1 MSSVQLCAAKNII
14 RAVAMTVMEQKI
26 LSYLARHAG
35 EHSWQIWKSLDT
47 MSREIGC
54 SKGYLERTLRR
65 FRELGFMHTQHRYWT
80 DARGVKHRTSSV
92 HTIHIPSVEMWLQG
106 YRYDGSTR
114 KSVTINRFGPWE
126 PQAPELV
133 LLEPVAEEEI
143 ESPIEQVASAVRD
156 VVAYVRSTS
165 EERAAIKEARARKR
179 EKRMNARK
187 RERVLKAEAAMQA
200 RARNGRSKREIVA
213 SCMPQG
219 VGVEAWTD
227 TQIEDMYQLVQ
238 ARLNIGWMHVEIA
251 SILAD
256 GMPSNVHNMF
266 AFLRFR
272 MENKI
277 NPDVSPAQQQ
287 EAARKQAEEARSKQ
301 DAAVEAMLNAEEDA
315 ESRERSRLFDMFY
328 EQVRCANPGMSPRR
342 VGAEANIL
350 VAEHLTKTLAVA

>member
-54 SKGYLERTLRR
+54 SKGYLERTLRC
-65 FRELGFMHTQHRYWT
+65 FRKLGFMHTQHRYWT

-92 HTIHIPSVEMWLQG
+92 HTIHIPSVEMWQQG

-126 PQAPELV
+126 PQAPELI

-156 VVAYVRSTS
+156 AVAYVRSTS

-251 SILAD
+251 SILSE

-277 NPDVSPAQQQ
+277 NPNMSPAQQQ
-287 EAARKQAEEARSKQ
+287 EEARKQAKEIRGKQ

-328 EQVRCANPGMSPRR
+328 EQVRSANPSMSPRR
-342 VGAEANIL
+342 VGAAANIL
-350 VAEHLTKTLAVA
+350 VAEHLAKTPVAA

>member
-1 MSSVQLCAAKNII
+1 MCLQQLINARELAQHIGLPPQFTKLLEFVAK
-14 RAVAMTVMEQKI
+14 
-26 LSYLARHAG
+26 HAG
-35 EHSWQIWKSLDT
+35 EETQQLWYKQETIAQHLSCSVKTVSRGLHFLSSLGL
-47 MSREIGC
+47 MHQQPR
-54 SKGYLERTLRR
+54 YLEDSN
-65 FRELGFMHTQHRYWT
+65 H
-80 DARGVKHRTSSV
+80 VKHRTSDVITS
-92 HTIHIPSVEMWLQG
+92 HIPTVAQWDAG
-106 YRYDGSTR
+106 VRYDGSTR
-114 KSVTINRFGPWE
+114 PAIKNANNWKPG
-126 PQAPELV
+126 APDIVELIA
-133 LLEPVAEEEI
+133 LPEEEI
-143 ESPIEQVASAVRD
+143 ESPIEQVASTVRD
-156 VVAYVRSTS
+156 AVAYVRSTS

-200 RARNGRSKREIVA
+200 RARNGRSKREIVT

-227 TQIEDMYQLVQ
+227 TQVEDMYQLVQ
-238 ARLNIGWMHVEIA
+238 SRLNIGWMHVEIS
-251 SILAD
+251 SILSD

-277 NPDVSPAQQQ
+277 NPNMSPAQQQ
-287 EAARKQAEEARSKQ
+287 EEARKQAEEIRGKQ

-342 VGAEANIL
+342 VGAAANIL
-350 VAEHLTKTLAVA
+350 VAEHLAKTPVAA

>member
-1 MSSVQLCAAKNII
+1 MCLQQLINARELAQHIGLSPQFTELLEFVAK
-14 RAVAMTVMEQKI
+14 
-26 LSYLARHAG
+26 HAG
-35 EHSWQIWKSLDT
+35 EETQQLWYKQETIAQHLSCSVKTVSRGLHFLSSLGL
-47 MSREIGC
+47 MHRQPR
-54 SKGYLERTLRR
+54 YLEDRN
-65 FRELGFMHTQHRYWT
+65 H
-80 DARGVKHRTSSV
+80 VKHRTSDVITS
-92 HTIHIPSVEMWLQG
+92 HIPTVTQWDAG
-106 YRYDGSTR
+106 VRYDGSTR
-114 KSVTINRFGPWE
+114 PTIKNANNWKPG
-126 PQAPELV
+126 APDIVELIA
-133 LLEPVAEEEI
+133 LPEEEI
-143 ESPIEQVASAVRD
+143 ESPIEQVASTVRD
-156 VVAYVRSTS
+156 AVAYVRSTS

-200 RARNGRSKREIVA
+200 RARNGRSKREIVMA
-213 SCMPQG
+213 CMPQG

-238 ARLNIGWMHVEIA
+238 SRLNIGWMHVEIA

-277 NPDVSPAQQQ
+277 NPNVSPTQQQ
-287 EAARKQAEEARSKQ
+287 EAARKQAEETRSKQ
-301 DAAVEAMLNAEEDA
+301 NAAVEAMLNAEEDA

-328 EQVRCANPGMSPRR
+328 EQVRSANPSMSPRR

-350 VAEHLTKTLAVA
+350 VAEHLAKTLAVA

>member
-1 MSSVQLCAAKNII
+1 MCLQQLINARELAQHLGLSPHRTAFLEFIAK
-14 RAVAMTVMEQKI
+14 
-26 LSYLARHAG
+26 HAG
-35 EHSWQIWKSLDT
+35 EETQQLWYKQETIAAHLSCSVKTISRDIHFFTSLGL
-47 MSREIGC
+47 MHQQPR
-54 SKGYLERTLRR
+54 YLVDRNN
-65 FRELGFMHTQHRYWT
+65 
-80 DARGVKHRTSSV
+80 VKHRTSDVLTS
-92 HTIHIPSVEMWLQG
+92 HIPTVAEWEAG
-106 YRYDGSTR
+106 VRYDGSTR
-114 KSVTINRFGPWE
+114 PAIKNANNWKPG
-126 PQAPELV
+126 APDIVELIA
-133 LLEPVAEEEI
+133 LPEEEI
-143 ESPIEQVASAVRD
+143 ESPIEQVASTVRD
-156 VVAYVRSTS
+156 AVAYVRSTS

-200 RARNGRSKREIVA
+200 RARNGRSKREIVMA
-213 SCMPQG
+213 CMPQG

-238 ARLNIGWMHVEIA
+238 SRLNIGWMHVEIA
-251 SILAD
+251 SILSE

-277 NPDVSPAQQQ
+277 NPNVSPAQKQ

-328 EQVRCANPGMSPRR
+328 EQVRSANPSMSPRR
-342 VGAEANIL
+342 VGAAANIL
-350 VAEHLTKTLAVA
+350 VAEHLAKTPVAA

>member
-14 RAVAMTVMEQKI
+14 RAVAMTATEQKA
-26 LSYLARHAG
+26 LFYLAKRAG
-35 EHSWQIWKSLDT
+35 EHSWQVWKSLDT

-65 FRELGFMHTQHRYWT
+65 FRKLGFMHTQHRYWT

-92 HTIHIPSVEMWLQG
+92 HTIHIPTVEMWQQG

-114 KSVTINRFGPWE
+114 KPVTINRFGPWE

-133 LLEPVAEEEI
+133 LLEPVTEEEI

-156 VVAYVRSTS
+156 AVAYVRSTS

-251 SILAD
+251 SILAG
-256 GMPSNVHNMF
+256 GMPSTVHNMF

-277 NPDVSPAQQQ
+277 NPNVSPAQKQ
-287 EAARKQAEEARSKQ
+287 EAARKQAEEIRGKQ

-342 VGAEANIL
+342 VGAAANIL
-350 VAEHLTKTLAVA
+350 VAEHLAKTPVAA

>member
-1 MSSVQLCAAKNII
+1 MSRALIRAAKSIVTVI
-14 RAVAMTVMEQKI
+14 AMTFKEQDI
-26 LSYLARHAG
+26 LFYLVKNAN
-35 EHSWQIWKSLDT
+35 ENSWQIWKSLDT

-54 SKGYLERTLRR
+54 SKSYLEKVFKR
-65 FRELGFMHTQHRYWT
+65 FRELGLMHTQHRYWT
-80 DARGVKHRTSSV
+80 DTRGVKHRTSAV
-92 HTIHIPSVEMWLQG
+92 HTIHIPTIEMWLEG

-114 KSVTINRFGPWE
+114 KSVTVNRFGPWE
-126 PQAPELV
+126 PQAPELI

-143 ESPIEQVASAVRD
+143 ESPIEQVASTVRD
-156 VVAYVRSTS
+156 AVAYVRSTS

-187 RERVLKAEAAMQA
+187 RERILKAEAAMQA
-200 RARNGRSKREIVA
+200 RARNGRSKREIVMA
-213 SCMPQG
+213 CMPQG
-219 VGVEAWTD
+219 VGVEAWND

-238 ARLNIGWMHVEIA
+238 TRLNIGWMHVEIA
-251 SILAD
+251 SILSE

-287 EAARKQAEEARSKQ
+287 EAARKQAEEIRSKQ
-301 DAAVEAMLNAEEDA
+301 NAAVEAMLNAEEDA

-342 VGAEANIL
+342 VGAAANIL

>member
-14 RAVAMTVMEQKI
+14 RAVVMTVMEQKI

-65 FRELGFMHTQHRYWT
+65 FRKLGFMHTQHRYWT

-114 KSVTINRFGPWE
+114 KPVTINRFGPWE

-143 ESPIEQVASAVRD
+143 ESPIEQVASTVRD
-156 VVAYVRSTS
+156 AVAYVRSTS

-238 ARLNIGWMHVEIA
+238 ARFNIGWMHVEIA
-251 SILAD
+251 SILSE

-277 NPDVSPAQQQ
+277 NPNVSPAQQQ
-287 EAARKQAEEARSKQ
+287 EAARKEAEEIRSKQ
-301 DAAVEAMLNAEEDA
+301 NAAVEAMLNAEEDA

-328 EQVRCANPGMSPRR
+328 EQVRSANPSMSPRR

>member
-1 MSSVQLCAAKNII
+1 MCLQQLINARELAQHIELPPQFTELLEFVAK
-14 RAVAMTVMEQKI
+14 
-26 LSYLARHAG
+26 HAG
-35 EHSWQIWKSLDT
+35 EETQQLWYKQETIAQHLSCSVKTVSRGLHFLSSLGL
-47 MSREIGC
+47 MHRQPR
-54 SKGYLERTLRR
+54 YLEDRN
-65 FRELGFMHTQHRYWT
+65 H
-80 DARGVKHRTSSV
+80 VKHRTSDVITS
-92 HTIHIPSVEMWLQG
+92 HIPTVAQWDAG
-106 YRYDGSTR
+106 VRYDGSTR
-114 KSVTINRFGPWE
+114 PTIKNANNWKPG
-126 PQAPELV
+126 APDIVELV
-133 LLEPVAEEEI
+133 ALPEEEI
-143 ESPIEQVASAVRD
+143 ESPIEQVASTVRD

-200 RARNGRSKREIVA
+200 RARNGRSKRDVVVA
-213 SCMPQG
+213 CMPQG
-219 VGVEAWTD
+219 VGAETWD
-227 TQIEDMYQLVQ
+227 ERQIEDMYQLVQ
-238 ARLNIGWMHVEIA
+238 SRLNIGWMHVEIA

-277 NPDVSPAQQQ
+277 NPNVSPAQQQ
-287 EAARKQAEEARSKQ
+287 EAARKQAEEIRGKQ

-328 EQVRCANPGMSPRR
+328 EQVRSANPSMSPRR

-350 VAEHLTKTLAVA
+350 VAEHLAKTPVAA

>member
-65 FRELGFMHTQHRYWT
+65 FRKLGFMHTQHRYWT

-126 PQAPELV
+126 PQAPDLV

-156 VVAYVRSTS
+156 AVAYVRSTS

-200 RARNGRSKREIVA
+200 RARNGRSKREIVMA
-213 SCMPQG
+213 CMPQG

-238 ARLNIGWMHVEIA
+238 ARLNIGWMHIEIA

-287 EAARKQAEEARSKQ
+287 EAARKQAEEIRGKQ

-350 VAEHLTKTLAVA
+350 LAEHLTKTLAVA

>member
-1 MSSVQLCAAKNII
+1 MCLQQLINARELAQHIGLPPQFTKLLEFVAK
-14 RAVAMTVMEQKI
+14 
-26 LSYLARHAG
+26 HAG
-35 EHSWQIWKSLDT
+35 DETQQLWYKQETIAQHLSCSVKTVSRGLHFLSSLGL
-47 MSREIGC
+47 MHQQPR
-54 SKGYLERTLRR
+54 YLEDSN
-65 FRELGFMHTQHRYWT
+65 H
-80 DARGVKHRTSSV
+80 VKHRTSDVITS
-92 HTIHIPSVEMWLQG
+92 HIPTVAQWDAG
-106 YRYDGSTR
+106 VRYDGSTR
-114 KSVTINRFGPWE
+114 PAIKNANNWKPG
-126 PQAPELV
+126 APDIVELIA
-133 LLEPVAEEEI
+133 LPEEEI
-143 ESPIEQVASAVRD
+143 ESPIEQVASTVRD
-156 VVAYVRSTS
+156 AVAYVRSTS

-200 RARNGRSKREIVA
+200 RARNGRSKREIVT

-227 TQIEDMYQLVQ
+227 TQVEDMYQLVQ
-238 ARLNIGWMHVEIA
+238 SRLNIGWMHVEIS
-251 SILAD
+251 SILSD

-277 NPDVSPAQQQ
+277 NPNMSPAQQQ
-287 EAARKQAEEARSKQ
+287 EEARKQAEEIRGKQ

-342 VGAEANIL
+342 VGAAANIL
-350 VAEHLTKTLAVA
+350 VAEHLAKTPVAA

>member
-65 FRELGFMHTQHRYWT
+65 FRKLGFMHTQHRYWT

-126 PQAPELV
+126 PQAPDLV

-143 ESPIEQVASAVRD
+143 ESPIEQVASTVRD
-156 VVAYVRSTS
+156 AVAYVRSTS

-227 TQIEDMYQLVQ
+227 TQVEDMYQIVQ
-238 ARLNIGWMHVEIA
+238 SRLNIGWMHVEIA

-272 MENKI
+272 VENKI
-277 NPDVSPAQQQ
+277 NPNMSPAQKQ
-287 EAARKQAEEARSKQ
+287 EAARKQAEEIRGKQ

-328 EQVRCANPGMSPRR
+328 EQVRSANPSMSPRR

>member
-1 MSSVQLCAAKNII
+1 MCLQQLINARELAQYIGLSPQFTELLEFVAK
-14 RAVAMTVMEQKI
+14 
-26 LSYLARHAG
+26 HAG
-35 EHSWQIWKSLDT
+35 EETQQLWYKQETIAQHLSCSVKTVSRGLHFLSSLGL
-47 MSREIGC
+47 MHRQPR
-54 SKGYLERTLRR
+54 YLEDRN
-65 FRELGFMHTQHRYWT
+65 H
-80 DARGVKHRTSSV
+80 VKHRTSDVITS
-92 HTIHIPSVEMWLQG
+92 HIPTVAQWDAG
-106 YRYDGSTR
+106 VRYDGSTR
-114 KSVTINRFGPWE
+114 PAIKNANNWKPG
-126 PQAPELV
+126 APDIVV
-133 LLEPVAEEEI
+133 LPMVSEDEI
-143 ESPIEQVASAVRD
+143 ESPVEQVVSTVRD
-156 VVAYVRSTS
+156 AITYVRSTS
-165 EERAAIKEARARKR
+165 EGRAAIKEARARKR

-219 VGVEAWTD
+219 VGVEAWTNS
-227 TQIEDMYQLVQ
+227 QIEDMYQLVQ
-238 ARLNIGWMHVEIA
+238 SRLNIGWMHVEIA

-277 NPDVSPAQQQ
+277 NPDVSPIQKQ
-287 EAARKQAEEARSKQ
+287 EAARKQAEETRSKQ
-301 DAAVEAMLNAEEDA
+301 NAAVEAMLNAEEDA

-350 VAEHLTKTLAVA
+350 VAEHLAKTLAIA

>member
-1 MSSVQLCAAKNII
+1 MSSVQLRAAKNII
-14 RAVAMTVMEQKI
+14 RVVAMTATEQKA
-26 LSYLARHAG
+26 LFYLAKHAG
-35 EHSWQIWKSLDT
+35 EHSWQIWKSIDT
-47 MSREIGC
+47 MAREIGC
-54 SKGYLERTLRR
+54 SKGHLGRTLRR
-65 FRELGFMHTQHRYWT
+65 FRKLGLMHTQRRYWT

-92 HTIHIPSVEMWLQG
+92 HTIHIPTIEMWQQG

-114 KSVTINRFGPWE
+114 KSVTVNRFGPWE
-126 PQAPELV
+126 PQAPELI

-143 ESPIEQVASAVRD
+143 ESPIEQVASTVRD

-200 RARNGRSKREIVA
+200 RARNGRSKREIVVA
-213 SCMPQG
+213 CMPQG
-219 VGVEAWTD
+219 VGVEAWD
-227 TQIEDMYQLVQ
+227 ERQIEDMYQLVQ
-238 ARLNIGWMHVEIA
+238 ARLNIGWMYVEIA
-251 SILAD
+251 SILSD

-277 NPDVSPAQQQ
+277 NPDVSPAQKQ
-287 EAARKQAEEARSKQ
+287 EAARKQAEEIRSKQ

-328 EQVRCANPGMSPRR
+328 EQVRSANPSMSPRR
-342 VGAEANIL
+342 VGAETNIL
-350 VAEHLTKTLAVA
+350 VAEHLAKTLAAA

>member
-1 MSSVQLCAAKNII
+1 MCLQQLINARELAQHIGLSPQFTELLEFVAK
-14 RAVAMTVMEQKI
+14 
-26 LSYLARHAG
+26 HAG
-35 EHSWQIWKSLDT
+35 EETQQLWYKQETIAQHLSCSVKTVSRGLHLLSSLGL
-47 MSREIGC
+47 MHQQPR
-54 SKGYLERTLRR
+54 YLVDRNN
-65 FRELGFMHTQHRYWT
+65 
-80 DARGVKHRTSSV
+80 VKHRTSDVITS
-92 HTIHIPSVEMWLQG
+92 HIPTVAQWDARV
-106 YRYDGSTR
+106 RYDGSTR
-114 KSVTINRFGPWE
+114 PAIKNANNWKPG
-126 PQAPELV
+126 APDIVELIA
-133 LLEPVAEEEI
+133 LPEEEI
-143 ESPIEQVASAVRD
+143 KSPIEQVASTVRD
-156 VVAYVRSTS
+156 AVAYVRSTS
-165 EERAAIKEARARKR
+165 EERASIKEARARKR

-200 RARNGRSKREIVA
+200 RARNGRSKRDVVT

-238 ARLNIGWMHVEIA
+238 SRLNIGWMHVEIA
-251 SILAD
+251 SILSD

-277 NPDVSPAQQQ
+277 NPNVSPAQKQ
-287 EAARKQAEEARSKQ
+287 EAARKQAEEIRGKQ

-350 VAEHLTKTLAVA
+350 VAEHLAKTLAVA

>member
-1 MSSVQLCAAKNII
+1 MCLQQLINARELAQHIGLPPQFTKLLEFVAK
-14 RAVAMTVMEQKI
+14 
-26 LSYLARHAG
+26 HAG
-35 EHSWQIWKSLDT
+35 EETQQLWYKQETIAQHLSCSVKTVSRGLHFLSSLGL
-47 MSREIGC
+47 MHQQPR
-54 SKGYLERTLRR
+54 YLEDSNR
-65 FRELGFMHTQHRYWT
+65 
-80 DARGVKHRTSSV
+80 VKHRTSDVITS
-92 HTIHIPSVEMWLQG
+92 HIPTVAQWDAG
-106 YRYDGSTR
+106 VRYDGSTR
-114 KSVTINRFGPWE
+114 PAIKNANNWKPG
-126 PQAPELV
+126 APDIVELIA
-133 LLEPVAEEEI
+133 LPEEEI
-143 ESPIEQVASAVRD
+143 ESPIEQVASTVRD
-156 VVAYVRSTS
+156 AVAYVRSTS

-200 RARNGRSKREIVA
+200 RARNGRSKREIVT

-227 TQIEDMYQLVQ
+227 TQVEDMYQLVQ
-238 ARLNIGWMHVEIA
+238 SRLNIGWMHVEIS
-251 SILAD
+251 SILSD

-277 NPDVSPAQQQ
+277 NPNMSPAQQQ
-287 EAARKQAEEARSKQ
+287 EEARKQAEEIRGKQ

-342 VGAEANIL
+342 VGAAANIL
-350 VAEHLTKTLAVA
+350 VAEHLAKTPVAA

>member
-1 MSSVQLCAAKNII
+1 MSRALIRAAKSIATVI
-14 RAVAMTVMEQKI
+14 AMTFKEQDI
-26 LSYLARHAG
+26 LFYLVKNAN
-35 EHSWQIWKSLDT
+35 ENSWQIWKSLDT

-54 SKGYLERTLRR
+54 SKSYLEKVFKR
-65 FRELGFMHTQHRYWT
+65 FRELGLMHTQHRYWT
-80 DARGVKHRTSSV
+80 DARGVKHRTSAV
-92 HTIHIPSVEMWLQG
+92 HTIHIPTIEMWLEG

-114 KSVTINRFGPWE
+114 KPVTINRFGPWE

-143 ESPIEQVASAVRD
+143 ESPIEQVASTVRD
-156 VVAYVRSTS
+156 AVTYVRSTS
-165 EERAAIKEARARKR
+165 EERAAIKE
-179 EKRMNARK
+179 
-187 RERVLKAEAAMQA
+187 A

-251 SILAD
+251 SILSE

-277 NPDVSPAQQQ
+277 NPDVSPAQKQ
-287 EAARKQAEEARSKQ
+287 EAARKQAEEARSRQ
-301 DAAVEAMLNAEEDA
+301 DAAVEAMLDAEEDT

-328 EQVRCANPGMSPRR
+328 EQVRSANPSMSPRR
-342 VGAEANIL
+342 VGAAANIL
-350 VAEHLTKTLAVA
+350 VAEHLAKTPVAA

>member
-65 FRELGFMHTQHRYWT
+65 FRKLGFMHTQHRYWT

-126 PQAPELV
+126 PQAPDLV

-143 ESPIEQVASAVRD
+143 ESPVEQVVSTVRD
-156 VVAYVRSTS
+156 AISYVRSTS
-165 EERAAIKEARARKR
+165 EGRAAIKEARARKR

-187 RERVLKAEAAMQA
+187 RERVLKAEAALQA
-200 RARNGRSKREIVA
+200 QARNGRSKREIVA

-238 ARLNIGWMHVEIA
+238 SRLNIGWMHVEIA
-251 SILAD
+251 SILSD

-277 NPDVSPAQQQ
+277 NPNVSPAQQQ
-287 EAARKQAEEARSKQ
+287 EAARKQAEETRSKQ
-301 DAAVEAMLNAEEDA
+301 NAAVEAMLNAEEDA

-328 EQVRCANPGMSPRR
+328 EQVRSANPSMSPRR
-342 VGAEANIL
+342 VGAAANIL
-350 VAEHLTKTLAVA
+350 VAEHLAKTPVAA

>member
-1 MSSVQLCAAKNII
+1 MSSVQLGAAKNII

-65 FRELGFMHTQHRYWT
+65 FRKLGFMHTQHRYWT

-92 HTIHIPSVEMWLQG
+92 HTIHIPTIEMWLQG

-143 ESPIEQVASAVRD
+143 ESPIEQVASTVRD

-219 VGVEAWTD
+219 VGVEAWND

-251 SILAD
+251 SILSE

-277 NPDVSPAQQQ
+277 NPNVSPAQKQ
-287 EAARKQAEEARSKQ
+287 EAARKQAEEIRGKQ

-342 VGAEANIL
+342 VGAAANIL
-350 VAEHLTKTLAVA
+350 VAEHLAKTPVAA

>member
-1 MSSVQLCAAKNII
+1 MCLQQLINARELAQHIGLPPQFTKLLEFVAK
-14 RAVAMTVMEQKI
+14 
-26 LSYLARHAG
+26 HAG
-35 EHSWQIWKSLDT
+35 EETQQLWYKQETIAQHLSCSVKTVSRGLHFLSSLGL
-47 MSREIGC
+47 MHQQPR
-54 SKGYLERTLRR
+54 YLEDSN
-65 FRELGFMHTQHRYWT
+65 H
-80 DARGVKHRTSSV
+80 VKHRTSDVITS
-92 HTIHIPSVEMWLQG
+92 HIPTVAQWDAG
-106 YRYDGSTR
+106 VRYDGSTR
-114 KSVTINRFGPWE
+114 PAIKNANNWKPG
-126 PQAPELV
+126 APDIVELIA
-133 LLEPVAEEEI
+133 LPEEEI
-143 ESPIEQVASAVRD
+143 ESPIEQVASTVRD
-156 VVAYVRSTS
+156 AVAYVRSTS

-200 RARNGRSKREIVA
+200 RARNGRSKREIVT

-227 TQIEDMYQLVQ
+227 TQVEDMYQLVQ
-238 ARLNIGWMHVEIA
+238 SRLNIGWMHVEIS
-251 SILAD
+251 SILSD

-277 NPDVSPAQQQ
+277 NPNMSPTQQQ
-287 EAARKQAEEARSKQ
+287 EEARKQAEEIRGKQ

-342 VGAEANIL
+342 VGAAANIL
-350 VAEHLTKTLAVA
+350 VAEHLAKTPVAA

>member
-1 MSSVQLCAAKNII
+1 
-14 RAVAMTVMEQKI
+14 
-26 LSYLARHAG
+26 
-35 EHSWQIWKSLDT
+35 
-47 MSREIGC
+47 
-54 SKGYLERTLRR
+54 
-65 FRELGFMHTQHRYWT
+65 
-80 DARGVKHRTSSV
+80 
-92 HTIHIPSVEMWLQG
+92 
-106 YRYDGSTR
+106 
-114 KSVTINRFGPWE
+114 
-126 PQAPELV
+126 
-133 LLEPVAEEEI
+133 
-143 ESPIEQVASAVRD
+143 
-156 VVAYVRSTS
+156 
-165 EERAAIKEARARKR
+165 
-179 EKRMNARK
+179 MNARK

-227 TQIEDMYQLVQ
+227 TQVEDMYQIVQ
-238 ARLNIGWMHVEIA
+238 SRLNIGWMHVEIA

-277 NPDVSPAQQQ
+277 NPNMSPAQKQ
-287 EAARKQAEEARSKQ
+287 EAARKQAEEIRGKQ

-328 EQVRCANPGMSPRR
+328 EQVRSANPSMSPRR

>member
-65 FRELGFMHTQHRYWT
+65 FRKLGFMHTQHRYWT

-133 LLEPVAEEEI
+133 LLEPVTEEEI

-156 VVAYVRSTS
+156 AVAYVRSTS

-256 GMPSNVHNMF
+256 GMPSTVHNMF

-277 NPDVSPAQQQ
+277 NPNVSPAQKQ
-287 EAARKQAEEARSKQ
+287 EAARKQAEEIRGKQ

-315 ESRERSRLFDMFY
+315 ETRERSRLFDMFY

-342 VGAEANIL
+342 VGAAANIL
-350 VAEHLTKTLAVA
+350 VAEHLAKTLAVA

>member
-1 MSSVQLCAAKNII
+1 MCLQQLINARELAQHIGLSPQFTELLEFVAK
-14 RAVAMTVMEQKI
+14 
-26 LSYLARHAG
+26 HAG
-35 EHSWQIWKSLDT
+35 EETQQLWYKQETIAQHLSCSVKTVSRGLHLLSSLGL
-47 MSREIGC
+47 MHQQPR
-54 SKGYLERTLRR
+54 YLVDRNN
-65 FRELGFMHTQHRYWT
+65 
-80 DARGVKHRTSSV
+80 VKHRTSDVITS
-92 HTIHIPSVEMWLQG
+92 HIPTVAQWDAG
-106 YRYDGSTR
+106 VRYDGSTR
-114 KSVTINRFGPWE
+114 PAIKNANNWKPG
-126 PQAPELV
+126 APDIVELIA
-133 LLEPVAEEEI
+133 LPEEEI
-143 ESPIEQVASAVRD
+143 KSPIEQVASTVRD
-156 VVAYVRSTS
+156 TVAYVRSTS

-200 RARNGRSKREIVA
+200 RARNGRSKRDVVA

-238 ARLNIGWMHVEIA
+238 SRLNIGWMHVEIA
-251 SILAD
+251 SILGD
-256 GMPSNVHNMF
+256 NMPSNVHNMF

-277 NPDVSPAQQQ
+277 NPDVSPAQKQ
-287 EAARKQAEEARSKQ
+287 EAARKEAEEIRSKQ
-301 DAAVEAMLNAEEDA
+301 NAAVEAMLNAEEDA